1 MSLPSIILQPHP
13 IAMNITTIT
22 LLTTL
27 VLNGPLAR
35 SETSPAYEAAQVKYC
50 LVSLI
55 EEVQVPAQEAGPLVT
70 MLIKDGALVKHGQL
84 LAEIDDRQPQLQKFA
99 AEMERD
105 SAIARASDDIEVK
118 YAVAALDVADAELA
132 QNEEINRRSP
142 GSVPATELRRLR
154 LTKRRAELQID
165 KSRLDLKV
173 AAMTANV
180 QEAAVKLAEENIQRR
195 QIASPIDGMVVAV
208 NRHEGEWVS
217 AGEPVVRVVRMDR
230 LRVEG
235 FVSAAEFNPGEVD
248 RQSVTVEVELARGR
262 KVTFNGQVVFVSPQ
276 IQAGNKYRVRAEVD
290 NRVEQNQWLLRPG
303 TSAEMTIHLR

>member
-1 MSLPSIILQPHP
+1 MITSI
-13 IAMNITTIT
+13 A
-22 LLTTL
+22 LLATL
-27 VLNGPLAR
+27 VLSGPLAR
-35 SETSPAYEAAQVKYC
+35 SEATPAYDTAQVKYC
-50 LVSLI
+50 LVSII
-55 EEVQVPAQEAGPLVT
+55 EEVQVPAQEAGPLVA
-70 MLIKDGALVKHGQL
+70 LVVQDGALVKQGQL
-84 LAEIDDRQPQLQKFA
+84 LGQIDDRQPQLQKFA

-118 YAVAALDVADAELA
+118 YAEAALDVADAELA

-180 QEAAVKLAEENIQRR
+180 QEAAVKLAEENIRR
-195 QIASPIDGMVVAV
+195 RHIASPIDGMVVAV
-208 NRHEGEWVS
+208 NRHQGEWVS

-235 FVSAAEFNPGEVD
+235 FVSAADFNPGEVGG
-248 RQSVTVEVELARGR
+248 RPVTVEVELARGR
-262 KVTFNGQVVFVSPQ
+262 RVSFNGQVVFVSPQ

-290 NRVEQNQWLLRPG
+290 NRTEQNQWLLRPG